1 MENLPKKLLVAE
13 DSVTMRQLIVATL
26 SDLPGIEIVECQSG
40 FEALKVIPRDRFDM
54 VLTDIN
60 MPDIN
65 GLELIGFLKS
75 NPETRE
81 IPVIILTTEGS
92 KRDQL
97 KGLSL
102 GANEYIVKPFEPSRL
117 REAVVRHLRLESPQ

>member
-1 MENLPKKLLVAE
+1 MGKKLLVAE
-13 DSVTMRQLIVATL
+13 DSAAMRQLIIASL
-26 SDLPGIEIVECQSG
+26 SDLADLEITECRSG
-40 FEALKVIPRDRFDM
+40 FEALKMLPRGRYDM

-81 IPVIILTTEGS
+81 IPIVIITTEAA
-92 KRDQL
+92 KRDQV

-102 GANEYIVKPFEPSRL
+102 GANEYIVKPFEPATLKEIVGRYL
-117 REAVVRHLRLESPQ
+117 QIELPQ

>member
-1 MENLPKKLLVAE
+1 VGKKLLVVE
-13 DSVTMRQLIVATL
+13 DSAAMRQLIIASL
-26 SDLPGIEIVECQSG
+26 SDLPQLEITECQSG
-40 FEALKVIPRDRFDM
+40 FEALKLLPRSRYDM

-81 IPVIILTTEGS
+81 IPIVIITTEAAN
-92 KRDQL
+92 RDQV

-102 GANEYIVKPFEPSRL
+102 GANEYIVKPFEPSKL
-117 REAVVRHLRLESPQ
+117 KEVVGRYLQIELPQ

>member
-1 MENLPKKLLVAE
+1 MSKKLLVAE
-13 DSVTMRQLIVATL
+13 DSAAMRSLIVATL
-26 SDLPGIEIVECQSG
+26 SEIPDLEIVECQSG
-40 FEALKVIPRDRFDM
+40 FEALKVIPRERFDL

-75 NPETRE
+75 NPETRQ

-102 GANEYIVKPFEPSRL
+102 GANEYLVKPFEPAVL
-117 REAVVRHLRLESPQ
+117 RDAILRHLRLEIPR

>member
-1 MENLPKKLLVAE
+1 MSKRLLVAE
-13 DSVTMRQLIVATL
+13 DSAAMRHLIVATL
-26 SDLPGIEIVECQSG
+26 SELPGLEIVECQSG
-40 FEALKVIPRDRFDM
+40 FEALKAIPRQQFDL
-54 VLTDIN
+54 VVTDIN

-81 IPVIILTTEGS
+81 IPVVILTTES
-92 KRDQL
+92 SRRDQL

-102 GANEYIVKPFEPSRL
+102 GANEYIIKPFEPAKL
-117 REAVVRHLRLESPQ
+117 RDAVARHLKLEAPR

>member
-1 MENLPKKLLVAE
+1 VAKKLLVVE
-13 DSVTMRQLIVATL
+13 DSATMRQLIVATL
-26 SDLPGIEIVECQSG
+26 SAIPELEIVACHSG
-40 FEALKVIPRDRFDM
+40 FEALKAIPRERFDM

-75 NPETRE
+75 NPDTRD
-81 IPVIILTTEGS
+81 IPVVIITTETS
-92 KRDQL
+92 KREQV

-102 GANEYIVKPFEPSRL
+102 GANEYLVKPFDPDHL
-117 REAVVRHLRLESPQ
+117 HAIVVRYLSGQAQ

>member
-1 MENLPKKLLVAE
+1 VSKKLLVAE
-13 DSVTMRQLIVATL
+13 DSAAMRSLIVATL
-26 SDLPGIEIVECQSG
+26 SELPDLEIVECQSG
-40 FEALKVIPRDRFDM
+40 FEALKIIPRERFDL

-75 NPETRE
+75 NPETKP
-81 IPVIILTTEGS
+81 IPVIILTTESS
-92 KRDQL
+92 KRDQV

-102 GANEYIVKPFEPSRL
+102 GANEYIVKPFEPAKLRDAVARL
-117 REAVVRHLRLESPQ
+117 LGLEIPQ

>member
-1 MENLPKKLLVAE
+1 MSKRLLVAE
-13 DSVTMRQLIVATL
+13 DSAAMRHLIVATL
-26 SDLPGIEIVECQSG
+26 SELPGLEIVECQSG
-40 FEALKVIPRDRFDM
+40 FDALKVIPRQRFDC

-81 IPVIILTTEGS
+81 IPVVILTTES
-92 KRDQL
+92 SRRDQV

-102 GANEYIVKPFEPSRL
+102 GANEYIVKPFEPARL
-117 REAVVRHLRLESPQ
+117 REAIARHLGLEAPQ